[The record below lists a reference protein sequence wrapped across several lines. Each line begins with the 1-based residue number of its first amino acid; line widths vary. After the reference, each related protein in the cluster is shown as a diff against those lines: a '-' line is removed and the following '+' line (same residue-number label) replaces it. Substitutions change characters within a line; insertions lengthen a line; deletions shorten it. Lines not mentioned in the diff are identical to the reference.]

1 MSLDKLNFSLF
12 LIIMIKKIQVLWY
25 LNKEDLENY
34 CIDFKEYKSHKLE
47 GYEICDV
54 DEDLIYDLCD
64 IDSDRLE
71 PIGYFKNK
79 KEIENYVSDF
89 VENNE
94 FELSLDSPE
103 LKAKIAKA
111 IDSVEFSGED
121 YYISIGEGIGSD
133 ENRIV
138 SWFDSLKNEYKT
150 LTREKLWVLAVT
162 GYDPYDL
169 SLTGKTLAHIL
180 ADILNLNEAS
190 LDNMIPNKG
199 HITVEEWNEI
209 LEKVYKKNKIYLGLN
224 RVV

>member
-169 SLTGKTLAHIL
+169 SLTGKTLAHIHGRYFEL
-180 ADILNLNEAS
+180 
-190 LDNMIPNKG
+190 K
-199 HITVEEWNEI
+199 
-209 LEKVYKKNKIYLGLN
+209 
-224 RVV
+224 

>member
-1 MSLDKLNFSLF
+1 
-12 LIIMIKKIQVLWY
+12 MIRKIQVLWY

-71 PIGYFKNK
+71 PIGYFKNQ
-79 KEIENYVSDF
+79 KEIENYVVDF
-89 VENNE
+89 VTDNE
-94 FELSLDSPE
+94 YELSLDSPE
-103 LKAKIAKA
+103 LKAKIDDA
-111 IDSVEFSGED
+111 IASIDFSGED
-121 YYISIGEGIGSD
+121 YYISIGGGIGC
-133 ENRIV
+133 EGNKVV

-169 SLTGKTLAHIL
+169 SLTGKTLSYIL
-180 ADILNLNEAS
+180 ADILNLNESS
-190 LDNMIPNKG
+190 LDNLIPNKG
-199 HITVEEWNEI
+199 HITAEE
-209 LEKVYKKNKIYLGLN
+209 
-224 RVV
+224 